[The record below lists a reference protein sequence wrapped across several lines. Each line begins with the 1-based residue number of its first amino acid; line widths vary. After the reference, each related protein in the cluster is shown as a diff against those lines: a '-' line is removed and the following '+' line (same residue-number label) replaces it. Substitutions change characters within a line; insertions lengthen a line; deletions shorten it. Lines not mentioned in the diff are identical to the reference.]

1 MMETGLGHLRTTGSS
16 GLNGTGQPHP
26 ALPRFRAQPVPEER
40 LLIIRVPGGMG
51 AEWFAAGWAAHGS
64 GSSPATPEGAG
75 SARVLRWDSALEDA
89 ETFSRRVGR
98 RLAEQDGPVAVVAS
112 ANAPIHDVAAVHPCR
127 LADPTDVLLTA
138 EEIGTLAQPPPGGPA
153 RPMPRDPEVVYRLS
167 GGWLVAVQALLAPQ
181 QSPRA
186 ARQALI
192 APLLRWL
199 RARDPLGVMAET
211 AYLPEFSEGVLSRF
225 HPASGSPAPA
235 LRDLATEALV
245 RDDGTG
251 RWFMPELVRRC
262 ITDYLQEKAP
272 DRVDSMVRAAVE
284 ATDRA
289 GRVGV
294 ALEAAASRGAW
305 TPFDNVLANRAA
317 ELFTSDAQ
325 HLRALLARIPEPVL
339 AQRDHLRVALR
350 ILASAG
356 PEGVALPLPSVEPDL
371 RRDRTAI
378 RLRARAARK
387 YLRPNGRAVAYGMV
401 EISYLRLSGHYAA
414 ATDAAVQLRRA
425 VRGALDSG
433 PISIPLASI
442 AELHAG
448 LCLHLADRLDEAGLA
463 YTSALD
469 LARHGNHDFLEADA
483 LSKLALLSA
492 HQGEFQPAR
501 SWLAQLDGPLSRVG
515 WGRPLVSRC
524 GDLARAWCALAGLD
538 LEAAGEVLARL
549 PAEPDTD
556 EFWSAHA
563 QLLALLCT
571 LRGDPNTA
579 RRQVRTLR
587 RDRPYASRAP
597 LADRLLTE
605 AHHYAELVGGTA
617 SEIRGWQQNSA
628 LANLEACRCLGG
640 GSVDGALRA
649 LSRPPRIGRQQRLVA
664 ALLRSYATSAAE
676 DGAAEG
682 LPDEAADLSG
692 PDGELIDL
700 VTLVHLGCL
709 PDLVRYGIVTEDQAA
724 RLSALP
730 QPVLAREQ
738 PPTLTARER
747 EVLEL
752 LRLGM
757 TRRQMAEHTSRSE
770 NTIKGQLRSLYAK
783 LGAEKASDAL
793 ERAQRYG
800 L

>member
-1 MMETGLGHLRTTGSS
+1 MMDTGLSHVQAAGTSRS
-16 GLNGTGQPHP
+16 NGAGQPHP
-26 ALPRFRAQPVPEER
+26 ALRRFLRQPVPDER
-40 LLIIRVPGGMG
+40 LLVIRAPGGTG
-51 AEWFAAGWAAHGS
+51 AEWFAAGWVERGPGAPREAPDAAVQ
-64 GSSPATPEGAG
+64 E
-75 SARVLRWDSALEDA
+75 RVLRWDSALEDA
-89 ETFSRRVGR
+89 EAFSRRVGR
-98 RLAEQDGPVAVVAS
+98 CLAEQDGPVAVVAS

-127 LADPTDVLLTA
+127 FADATDVLLTP
-138 EEIGTLAQPPPGGPA
+138 EEIGTLMGSRAGGPVPQA
-153 RPMPRDPEVVYRLS
+153 SGDPTALYRLT
-167 GGWLVAVQALLAPQ
+167 GGWLVAVRALLTPSP
-181 QSPRA
+181 SPRA

-192 APLLRWL
+192 VPLLQWL
-199 RARDPLGVMAET
+199 RARDPWGVMAET
-211 AYLPEFSEGVLSRF
+211 AYLPEFSDAVLGHF

-235 LRDLATEALV
+235 LRDLVTEALV
-245 RDDGTG
+245 RDDGAG
-251 RWFMPELVRRC
+251 RWFMPELVRWC
-262 ITDYLQEKAP
+262 LTDWLQEKAP
-272 DRVDSMVRAAVE
+272 DRVEAMVRAAVE

-294 ALEAAASRGAW
+294 ALETAARRGAW
-305 TPFDNVLANRAA
+305 VPFDTVLADRAA
-317 ELFTSDAQ
+317 ELFTSDARY
-325 HLRALLARIPEPVL
+325 LRSLLARIPEPVL
-339 AQRDHLRVALR
+339 AQKDHLRVALR
-350 ILASAG
+350 IMASAG
-356 PEGVALPLPSVEPDL
+356 PEGLTLPLPTVEPDL
-371 RRDRTAI
+371 RKDRTAA

-387 YLRPNGRAVAYGMV
+387 YLTPNGRAVAYGMV

-414 ATDAAVQLRRA
+414 AADAAVQLRRA

-433 PISIPLASI
+433 PISIPLAGI

-463 YTSALD
+463 YTSALH
-469 LARHGNHDFLEADA
+469 LARHASHDFLRADA
-483 LSKLALLSA
+483 LSKLALLAA

-501 SWLAQLDGPLSRVG
+501 SWLAQLDEPLSRVG
-515 WGRPLVSRC
+515 RGRRQVSRC
-524 GDLARAWCALAGLD
+524 GDLARAWCALAALD
-538 LEAAGEVLARL
+538 LETAGEVLARL

-563 QLLALLCT
+563 QLLALLRT
-571 LRGDPNTA
+571 LRGDPDTA
-579 RRQVRTLR
+579 RAQLRTLR
-587 RDRPYASRAP
+587 RDRPYASRAA

-628 LANLEACRCLGG
+628 LANLEACRCLGQ
-640 GSVDGALRA
+640 GSVEGALRA
-649 LSRPPRIGRQQRLVA
+649 LSRPPRVGRQQRAVA
-664 ALLRSYATSAAE
+664 ALLRSYATSVAG
-676 DGAAEG
+676 DGTAEG

-709 PDLVRYGIVTEDQAA
+709 PDLLRFGIVTEDQAA

-738 PPTLTARER
+738 PPVLTARER

-752 LRLGM
+752 LRQGM
-757 TRRQMAEHTSRSE
+757 TRRQMAEHTVRSE

-793 ERAQRYG
+793 ERAQHLG